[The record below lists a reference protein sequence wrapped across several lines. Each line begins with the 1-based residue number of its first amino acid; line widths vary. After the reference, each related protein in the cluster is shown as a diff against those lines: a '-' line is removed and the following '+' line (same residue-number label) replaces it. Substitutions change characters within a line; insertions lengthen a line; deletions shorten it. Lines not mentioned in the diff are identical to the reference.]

1 MQSDERHRQLQLTAI
16 QQIHHVQLYAIAIH
30 DQFTTIQFD
39 DLKALKAIAGGG
51 AINDGA
57 SREASLL
64 LLSAHWNV
72 EGQRYARIGKCKA
85 CTV

>member
-39 DLKALKAIAGGG
+39 DLKVLKAIAGGG
-51 AINDGA
+51 ASNEGA

-64 LLSAHWNV
+64 LLSAYWNV
-72 EGQRYARIGKCKA
+72 EGQRYARIGKCEA

>member
-1 MQSDERHRQLQLTAI
+1 MQSDERHRQLQSTAI

-39 DLKALKAIAGGG
+39 DLKVLKAIASSG
-51 AINDGA
+51 ANESTA
-57 SREASLL
+57 REASLL
-64 LLSAHWNV
+64 LLSAQWNV
-72 EGQRYARIGKCKA
+72 EGQRYARIRKCEA